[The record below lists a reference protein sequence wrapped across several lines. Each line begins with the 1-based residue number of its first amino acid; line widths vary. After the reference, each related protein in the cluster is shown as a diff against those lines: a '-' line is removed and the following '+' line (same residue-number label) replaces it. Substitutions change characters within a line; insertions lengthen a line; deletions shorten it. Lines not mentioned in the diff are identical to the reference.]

1 MNVIPAFLA
10 MLLNTQVA
18 IDRINQF
25 LDEDEVPTFV
35 SSLLEDEV
43 ANLGNSNNGRPSE
56 QDATLGVR
64 NGWFR
69 WNEPTESEAKPSKKA
84 PIWKFWIRRNSKGAG
99 NSTLPIAVPGAS
111 SSNGTGNGTTTATIR
126 FELRDINVI
135 FPTGKLT
142 VVTGPTGEQLHNQ
155 LRNIDI

>member
-1 MNVIPAFLA
+1 MNIIPAFLA
-10 MLLNTQVA
+10 MLLTTQVA

-43 ANLGNSNNGRPSE
+43 DDPGSSSNGRASE
-56 QDATLGVR
+56 QDETLGVK

-69 WNEPTESEAKPSKKA
+69 WNKAIDSDVKPSKKV
-84 PIWKFWIRRNSKGAG
+84 PIWKFWKRQNSKAAR
-99 NSTLPIAVPGAS
+99 NATLPTVAPGAS
-111 SSNGTGNGTTTATIR
+111 SSNGTGSGATTPALR

-142 VVTGPTGEQLHNQ
+142 VVTGPTGE
-155 LRNIDI
+155 

>member
-1 MNVIPAFLA
+1 MNIIPAFLA
-10 MLLNTQVA
+10 MLLTTQVA

-43 ANLGNSNNGRPSE
+43 DVPGNSKDE
-56 QDATLGVR
+56 TLGVE

-69 WNEPTESEAKPSKKA
+69 WNKATDSDVKPSKKA
-84 PIWKFWIRRNSKGAG
+84 PIWKFWRRQNSKAAKNATLPTAAPGANSNGAG
-99 NSTLPIAVPGAS
+99 S
-111 SSNGTGNGTTTATIR
+111 GTTTPALR

-142 VVTGPTGEQLHNQ
+142 VVTGPTGE
-155 LRNIDI
+155 

>member
-1 MNVIPAFLA
+1 MGIIPAFLA
-10 MLLNTQVA
+10 MLLTTQVA

-35 SSLLEDEV
+35 SSLLEEEV
-43 ANLGNSNNGRPSE
+43 ANPANSSNGRPS
-56 QDATLGVR
+56 DATLGVR

-69 WNEPTESEAKPSKKA
+69 WNEATESEAKPLKKV
-84 PIWKFWIRRNSKGAG
+84 PIWKFWKRQNSKGAG
-99 NSTLPIAVPGAS
+99 SSTLPTAAPGTS
-111 SSNGTGNGTTTATIR
+111 SSNGTGNGATTPTLR

-142 VVTGPTGEQLHNQ
+142 VVTGPTGG
-155 LRNIDI
+155 